1 MSENKKEN
9 EIKQTLKEEKE
20 KLVNEINEA
29 SKRRKIRMNP
39 EKELSDNEL
48 LK

>member
-1 MSENKKEN
+1 MSENKKVN
-9 EIKQTLKEEKE
+9 EIEQALKEEKE
-20 KLVNEINEA
+20 KLLNEIKES
-29 SKRRKIRMNP
+29 SKKRKIRMNP